1 MEDLGST
8 KSTRHERH
16 TENTDSTRKHI
27 LSGTYETLSRIDYM
41 LKHEMIFSMIK
52 KTDIIQIALSK
63 CSGIK
68 L

>member
-41 LKHEMIFSMIK
+41 LKHEMIFNMIK
-52 KTDIIQIALSK
+52 RLI
-63 CSGIK
+63 
-68 L
+68 